1 MNRSIS
7 HISITVFFILSIV
20 ILAATTVSTAYADG
34 TVYWDGN
41 DDKNLPCPS
50 GARWNMA
57 PGNGIDSAVIHVNGT
72 SYTMAWQGN
81 SSLYADSDQPVNVGA
96 DVYVEYVGAGG
107 QDYDIELLYCLQG
120 DATPTFTPMRPTY
133 TPTSTNTLI
142 SPTDTPTYTPSVTPT
157 DDPSSPTPTNTTDPN
172 DPTATPTY
180 TLSPPPSVTNTP
192 TQTSTPILVT
202 ATNTPY
208 PPRPAAA
215 YDIQTGLYPGENL
228 GTITIGE
235 SAFQLFSGVNATDGS
250 LMLPSNIRGAAF
262 YNNTIWIHRLWR
274 IGYLSINKG
283 DVIVITTASG
293 EDRTYQVI
301 DSTYIDYGIYPKSN
315 HTDEPYQ
322 YIATCFSNN
331 SGEWIGVELYKIKLV
346 DVHPKEDQ

>member
-7 HISITVFFILSIV
+7 HISITVFFILCIV

-72 SYTMAWQGN
+72 MYDMAWQGN
-81 SSLYADSDQPVNVGA
+81 SSLYADSDQPINVGA

-107 QDYDIELLYCLQG
+107 QDYHIELLYCLQG
-120 DATPTFTPMRPTY
+120 DATPTFTPVIPTR
-133 TPTSTNTLI
+133 TPTSTSTLI
-142 SPTDTPTYTPSVTPT
+142 SPTNTPTYTPSVTPT

-172 DPTATPTY
+172 NPTATPTI
-180 TLSPPPSVTNTP
+180 TQSPPPSVTNTP

-208 PPRPAAA
+208 PPRPAVAD
-215 YDIQTGLYPGENL
+215 DIQTGLYPGKNL
-228 GTITIGE
+228 GAITIGE
-235 SAFQLFSGVNATDGS
+235 STYQLFSGVNDSDGS

-274 IGYLSINKG
+274 IGYLSINMG
-283 DVIVITTASG
+283 DVIVITSTSG
-293 EDRTYQVI
+293 EDRNYQVI
-301 DSTYIDYGIYPKSN
+301 DSTYMDYGIYPKN
-315 HTDEPYQ
+315 NQTDETYQ

-331 SGEWIGVELYKIKLV
+331 NGEWIGVELYKIKLV
-346 DVHPKEDQ
+346 DGHPKEDQ